1 MQEGP
6 TFEKMSE
13 ADKSLLR
20 RSTVSSIGSHSFLD
34 LDIYSADVHMDK
46 IAEVFL
52 FISLCNPLRWH
63 EGKNKQTHSSVQYR
77 SRLKDSRESAAAT
90 VLFRPFQSTMVL
102 GRNEY
107 WNASTFGVSR
117 WYSC

>member
-1 MQEGP
+1 
-6 TFEKMSE
+6 
-13 ADKSLLR
+13 
-20 RSTVSSIGSHSFLD
+20 
-34 LDIYSADVHMDK
+34 MDK

-52 FISLCNPLRWH
+52 FISLCNPLRWP
-63 EGKNKQTHSSVQYR
+63 EEKKRKKEKKKKKKKVHSSVQYR

-117 WYSC
+117 

>member
-1 MQEGP
+1 MGTVPIVLRIQKDSDIFQHIQQCL
-6 TFEKMSE
+6 TM
-13 ADKSLLR
+13 AASLD
-20 RSTVSSIGSHSFLD
+20 LD

-63 EGKNKQTHSSVQYR
+63 EGKKKVHSSVQYR

>member
-1 MQEGP
+1 M
-6 TFEKMSE
+6 
-13 ADKSLLR
+13 
-20 RSTVSSIGSHSFLD
+20 TVYFSSNLD
-34 LDIYSADVHMDK
+34 LDLDRYSADVHMDK

-52 FISLCNPLRWH
+52 FKSLCNPLRWQK
-63 EGKNKQTHSSVQYR
+63 GGGSSSVQCR

-117 WYSC
+117 WYTF

>member
-63 EGKNKQTHSSVQYR
+63 EEKKSTRFSSVQKPPEGLQRVCCSYCFVQAIPVNNGPR
-77 SRLKDSRESAAAT
+77 
-90 VLFRPFQSTMVL
+90 
-102 GRNEY
+102 
-107 WNASTFGVSR
+107 
-117 WYSC
+117 